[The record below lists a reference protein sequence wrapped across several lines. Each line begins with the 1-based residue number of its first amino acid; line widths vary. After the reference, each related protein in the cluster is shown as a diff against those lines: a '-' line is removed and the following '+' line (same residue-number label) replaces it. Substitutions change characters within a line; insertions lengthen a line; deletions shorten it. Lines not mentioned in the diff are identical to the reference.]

1 MGGKFSKKKGYSA
14 NKAKGTRTEEEGT
27 LKETETQ
34 KSDGAPTSDSKHS
47 SPEAAPSSK
56 ETPSATEAPS
66 SMPKAQAPVA
76 PGAPTALQMR
86 SNLRPQANSVQTI
99 GLKSNKDSLWRKKN
113 TANQ

>member
-1 MGGKFSKKKGYSA
+1 MELVVPTKGDKSKEAGEPQRLRLPKVLLGK
-14 NKAKGTRTEEEGT
+14 
-27 LKETETQ
+27 